1 MKTTLVAAIVAA
13 VVAAASGTAATIVVT
28 SKNIKNGTIQTVDI
42 SAKAKRALKGNR
54 GPRGLRGL
62 AGAQGAQ
69 GIQGLQGPPGAAGA
83 PGAKGDKGDGTDA
96 YATEFCSTEAFPSL
110 CTGTPIE
117 VSATTAAEAGY
128 FLTLADLPAGF
139 YTLSATVVLRASATA
154 DAVVACHLRSPVEPP
169 PPPAFVTTA
178 SAAVGDDAGHVLEA
192 TIPLSGAVQLLGT
205 FAAGIKC
212 FRPTG
217 SPTTNPVITYA
228 FLRATKVTSLRCS
241 PGVC

>member
-1 MKTTLVAAIVAA
+1 MKTALIAAIVAA

-62 AGAQGAQ
+62 AGAQGVQ
-69 GIQGLQGPPGAAGA
+69 GIPGLQGPPGAAGA
-83 PGAKGDKGDGTDA
+83 KGDKGDGSDA
-96 YATEFCSTEAFPSL
+96 YATEFCSPEAFTS

-139 YTLSATVVLRASATA
+139 YTLSATVELRATDTA

-169 PPPAFVTTA
+169 PPPAFVTVA
-178 SAAVGDDAGHVLEA
+178 SAAVGDDAGHVLKA
-192 TIPLSGAVQLLGT
+192 TIPLTGAVQLLGT